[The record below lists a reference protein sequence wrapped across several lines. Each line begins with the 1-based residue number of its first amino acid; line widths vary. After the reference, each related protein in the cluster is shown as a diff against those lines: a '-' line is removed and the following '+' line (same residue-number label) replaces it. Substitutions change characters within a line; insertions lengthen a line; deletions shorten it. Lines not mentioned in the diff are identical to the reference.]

1 MRKLLKLAPWLIAA
15 GVAWS
20 VGFVYNVYYG
30 GELSWLRAMYFH
42 KMELAAQIKAPR
54 RLLIM
59 GGSGAHHSINSETLE
74 QELDIPVMNMGLDGP
89 VGLNV
94 ILPSILKAVRPGD
107 IVLLI
112 PEDLILIDEDGL
124 LERSA
129 SFGIAIGRPSL
140 GEVPA
145 KELVQAFWM
154 SGLPSLRNLA
164 KSTVDLVKKG
174 RMTGYYS
181 DPITERGD
189 PTVTK
194 FRKQKWWQWKIQKP
208 ISQHAIARITK
219 FRKEV
224 EAKGA
229 TLVLSLPWVYAS
241 TNEQT
246 VANMRKTAHKLAKIA
261 PLVYEP
267 TSYNLKTDSRLFA
280 DTHHHLV
287 PEARKLRARQL
298 AEQLKPVLKELGRP
312 NTETDK

>member
-1 MRKLLKLAPWLIAA
+1 MWKLLKLTPWLIAA
-15 GVAWS
+15 GFAWS
-20 VGFVYNVYYG
+20 VGFAYNVYYG
-30 GELSWLRAMYFH
+30 GELSWLRAMYFQ
-42 KMELAAQIKAPR
+42 KTALADQINAPQ

-59 GGSGAHHSINSETLE
+59 GGSGAHHSIDSRILE
-74 QELDIPVMNMGLDGP
+74 QELNIPVMNMGLDGP

-94 ILPSILKAVRPGD
+94 ILPSILEVVRPGD

-112 PEDLILIDEDGL
+112 PEDLILTDEDGL

-140 GEVPA
+140 GEVPN
-145 KELVQAFWM
+145 KELVQTFWRL
-154 SGLPSLRNLA
+154 GIPSLRNLA

-181 DPITERGD
+181 GPITHRGD

-194 FRKQKWWQWKIQKP
+194 VRQGEWWQWRIHKP
-208 ISQHAIARITK
+208 ISRHAIARITK

-224 EAKGA
+224 ESKGA

-241 TNEQT
+241 TDEKT
-246 VANMRKTAHKLAKIA
+246 VTNMRKTTQKLAQIA

-298 AEQLKPVLKELGRP
+298 AKQLKPVFKELGVLKSQA
-312 NTETDK
+312 D